1 MEPQRFSTILVSEL
15 LEEDDESVTLMPD
28 DIFKFSV
35 HVYYRPINPGT
46 RIRGSLVHRSPSRC
60 IPCHNFF
67 QEGREFFRRML
78 WRVPLYVESPED
90 IIENLMSTIGE
101 RFLHVDA
108 AASPSPPPPSSESPH
123 REIPFELTILILDT
137 FNLELHAAL
146 VEESMLSFKMI
157 PASNE
162 AIETLLKKSTVMTRS
177 ESPCSICLEDLE
189 INDECG
195 TMPCKHVFH
204 SQCIVTWL
212 QTSHMCALCRYPL
225 PFKKDCD

>member
-15 LEEDDESVTLMPD
+15 LEEDDESVTLMPG

-146 VEESMLSFKMI
+146 V
-157 PASNE
+157 
-162 AIETLLKKSTVMTRS
+162 
-177 ESPCSICLEDLE
+177 
-189 INDECG
+189 
-195 TMPCKHVFH
+195 
-204 SQCIVTWL
+204 
-212 QTSHMCALCRYPL
+212 
-225 PFKKDCD
+225 